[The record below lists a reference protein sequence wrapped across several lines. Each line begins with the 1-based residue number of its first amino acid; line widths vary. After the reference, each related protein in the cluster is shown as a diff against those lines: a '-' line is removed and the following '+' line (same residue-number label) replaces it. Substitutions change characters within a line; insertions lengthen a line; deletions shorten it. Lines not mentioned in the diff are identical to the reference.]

1 MPSMLMHTNGLT
13 HLKRKNDE
21 NGGEITCI
29 CMYLQCNSLSP
40 GLVQHK
46 VRNDSPLAFLLPLSV
61 QDVEIKWGLREIFF
75 CSLQT
80 HVGRIQDDTA
90 CYAYVLYVQA
100 HSHYT
105 YMRFSRKPPRSRKK
119 KFRLAAFMQVV
130 TLSLLSKY
138 AGDPFP
144 RVPALPACI
153 IITPSFIFSRKSTQ
167 AQRKKNPHSLK

>member
-1 MPSMLMHTNGLT
+1 MHTNGLS
-13 HLKRKNDE
+13 HPKRKNDE
-21 NGGEITCI
+21 KGGEITCI

-100 HSHYT
+100 YFTLHIYAFQSET
-105 YMRFSRKPPRSRKK
+105 SAFVGRAKK
-119 KFRLAAFMQVV
+119 SSGWLHLCK
-130 TLSLLSKY
+130 
-138 AGDPFP
+138 
-144 RVPALPACI
+144 
-153 IITPSFIFSRKSTQ
+153 
-167 AQRKKNPHSLK
+167 